1 MKETPIFRNIQHV
14 PRIWGVTYVKLFG
27 SLGVGLVVLTV
38 SFALAN
44 RGSAFQKVSVIV
56 FGVVLTAVLY
66 GISFW
71 LDNRDPLDSNTTPF
85 LRSEFNSQ
93 SLSLQRVTLR
103 DKETHEVSR
112 PAPRHQPARTKAR
125 KRAALR

>member
-27 SLGVGLVVLTV
+27 SLGVGLLVMTV

-44 RGSAFQKVSVIV
+44 RGSAFQKMSLIV
-56 FGVVLTAVLY
+56 FGVLLTAALY

-85 LRSEFNSQ
+85 IKHELNSQ
-93 SLSLQRVTLR
+93 SLSLQQVILVDRE
-103 DKETHEVSR
+103 DS
-112 PAPRHQPARTKAR
+112 
-125 KRAALR
+125 